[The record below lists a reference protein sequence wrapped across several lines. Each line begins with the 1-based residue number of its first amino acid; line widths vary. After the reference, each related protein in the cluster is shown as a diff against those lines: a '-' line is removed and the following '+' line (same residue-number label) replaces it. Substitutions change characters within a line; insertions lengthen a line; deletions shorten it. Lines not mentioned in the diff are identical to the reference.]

1 MPSYEFMARDGRGRM
16 QQGVRPSASPR
27 TLVSEL
33 RGKGWVVFDVRPAG
47 SLRGARL
54 WRIRVGAALPVRSL
68 DVEMAL
74 QQVAVMLRSGLTLLS
89 ALSSAAD
96 NADRERMRRVLHR
109 MIVRVEEGSSFAEAM
124 AEHREFGRLTVQ
136 LVRVGEQTG
145 NLDMVME
152 RAAESMERR
161 RQLVQQVATA
171 LTYPFIVLVAAV
183 GVSLFMVLDVI
194 PKLEG
199 FIRALGRKL
208 PPMTVMLMDTSAWV
222 RGSGPILLGMM
233 VVLVVAGLMAWRSS
247 ARSGIDR
254 ILLRV
259 PWVGR
264 IMRVA
269 GTALFARALAIQLR
283 SGVTVLDGLRTLE
296 GVGNNRHLA
305 AIVRRTRDRVLSGG
319 GLAEPLGEEGGF
331 MPMLGR
337 MVSVGESTGRLDD
350 VLEEVARFFEGQL
363 TVLIRQLS
371 ALVEPAIIVLV
382 GGIVGFVYITFFLT
396 LYSAAG
402 TAK

>member
-1 MPSYEFMARDGRGRM
+1 MPSYEFMARDGRGHL

-27 TLVSEL
+27 ALVSEL
-33 RGKGWVVFDVRPAG
+33 RGKGWVVFDVRPAAHSG
-47 SLRGARL
+47 GPV
-54 WRIRVGAALPVRSL
+54 WGRIRVGGVLPIRSL

-89 ALSSAAD
+89 ALNSAAD
-96 NADRERMRRVLHR
+96 NADRERMRRVLRR
-109 MIVRVEEGSSFAEAM
+109 MMVRIEAGSSFADAM
-124 AEHREFGRLTVQ
+124 AEHDEFGRLTVQ

-145 NLDMVME
+145 NLDSVME

-183 GVSLFMVLDVI
+183 GVSLFMILDVI

-208 PPMTVMLMDTSAWV
+208 PPTTVMLMDVSAWV
-222 RGSGPILLGMM
+222 RGSGP
-233 VVLVVAGLMAWRSS
+233 VLVGMTVVFGVAGLVAWRSS
-247 ARSGIDR
+247 ARAGIDR
-254 ILLRV
+254 ALLRV

-264 IMRVA
+264 ILRVA

-319 GLAEPLGEEGGF
+319 GLAEPLGEDGGF

-337 MVSVGESTGRLDD
+337 MVSVGESTGRLDE

-363 TVLIRQLS
+363 TALIRQLS
-371 ALVEPAIIVLV
+371 ALVEPAIIVVV

-396 LYSAAG
+396 PYSAAG

>member
-1 MPSYEFMARDGRGRM
+1 MASYEYKARDGRGRE
-16 QQGVRPSASPR
+16 QQGIRSSASPR
-27 TLVSEL
+27 TLVAEL
-33 RGKGWVVFDVRPAG
+33 RGKGWVVFDVRPVAG
-47 SLRGARL
+47 PGGSRRWKGMSGG
-54 WRIRVGAALPVRSL
+54 VLPVRSL

-96 NADRERMRRVLHR
+96 NADRERMRRVLQR
-109 MIVRVEEGSSFAEAM
+109 IMVRVEEGSSFAEAM
-124 AEHREFGRLTVQ
+124 AEHGEFGRLTVQ
-136 LVRVGEQTG
+136 LARVGEQTG
-145 NLDMVME
+145 NLDTVME
-152 RAAESMERR
+152 RAAEAMERR

-208 PPMTVMLMDTSAWV
+208 PPTTVILMDVSAWV
-222 RGSGPILLGMM
+222 RGSGPVLLGILLIGS
-233 VVLVVAGLMAWRSS
+233 VAGVMAWRSS
-247 ARSGIDR
+247 ARGEIDR
-254 ILLRV
+254 VLLRV

-283 SGVTVLDGLRTLE
+283 SGVTVLDGLKTLE
-296 GVGNNRHLA
+296 GVGSNRHLA
-305 AIVRRTRDRVLSGG
+305 AIVRRTRERVLSGG

-337 MVSVGESTGRLDD
+337 MVSVGESTGRLDE

-363 TVLIRQLS
+363 TALIRQLS
-371 ALVEPAIIVLV
+371 ALVEPAIIILV

-402 TAK
+402 SAK